1 MSEARKGIILAGGRG
16 ERLFPITRGVSKQL
30 LPVYDKPMVYYPLC
44 TLMRCGIR
52 DVLVITRPDETE
64 RFGELLGDGT
74 QWGLDISYATQP
86 EPGGIAQALLIGAP
100 FLGNTESFA
109 LALGDNIF
117 CGQDFDTCLDS
128 ALDGHDGATV
138 FVKHVENPGRYGVMA
153 FDEDDTPSVIVEKPE
168 TPPSDYAVT
177 GLYFYDRQAIAMA
190 QELKPSA
197 RGEIEITDINA
208 AYLQQRRLAAQRLP
222 DSVAWLDM
230 GTPQG
235 LLDAS
240 LLVAAE
246 QRKLGVRIGVPEQV
260 AYRNN
265 WIDREAVA
273 RIAATYGEND
283 YGRYLRSMIEGA

>member
-16 ERLFPITRGVSKQL
+16 ERLFPITRGISKQL

-117 CGQDFDTCLDS
+117 CGPGFDTYLDS

-138 FVKHVENPGRYGVMA
+138 FVKRVENPGRYGVMA
-153 FDEDDTPSVIVEKPE
+153 FDEDDAPAVIVEKPE
-168 TPPSDYAVT
+168 IPPSDYAVT

-190 QELKPSA
+190 RELKPSA

-208 AYLQQRRLAAQRLP
+208 AYLQQRRLAALRLP

-240 LLVAAE
+240 QLVAAE

-283 YGRYLRSMIEGA
+283 YGRYLRGMIEGA